1 MNLFEGNVVEYIHS
15 SDWWGPSGPGNTFFR
30 NRASKEEFIISD
42 NSDYQNVIA
51 NETFDP
57 FGFWQD
63 NFDIHSS
70 VDHTLKHSNNDF
82 KVILIIALNY
92 LDVPNTLYKEN
103 NSPNFCNGFP
113 YPQIGPVN
121 WLSNNNGSYPYNRS
135 KNPAEF
141 RYKNATDKVDCLV
154 PCSFNSGLLDSYSSC
169 NTNITVT
176 LNSENDYIDY
186 MV

>member
-1 MNLFEGNVVEYIHS
+1 MGDI
-15 SDWWGPSGPGNTFFR
+15 
-30 NRASKEEFIISD
+30 D
-42 NSDYQNVIA
+42 NS
-51 NETFDP
+51 
-57 FGFWQD
+57 
-63 NFDIHSS
+63 S
-70 VDHTLKHSNNDF
+70 K
-82 KVILIIALNY
+82 LNY
-92 LDVPNTLYKEN
+92 LPNTLYKEN

-135 KNPAEF
+135 KNSAEF

-176 LNSENDYIDY
+176 LNSENDYIRLYGVGIYSVPNTYGNETPDEKRK
-186 MV
+186 MVQKRNIERLSWISRNIVIPGIIVLIGIG